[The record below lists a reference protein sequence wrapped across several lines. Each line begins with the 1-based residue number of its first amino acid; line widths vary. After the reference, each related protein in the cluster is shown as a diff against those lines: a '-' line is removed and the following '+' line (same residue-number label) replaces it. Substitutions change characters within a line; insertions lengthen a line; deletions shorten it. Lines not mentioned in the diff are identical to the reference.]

1 MWSRRDQIQAY
12 QFVRRR
18 TVSAVLLGDANSA
31 QSPIRRTIAGLLAG
45 SLCLVLLLAA
55 FAVYGVLRPGSS
67 TAWQK
72 DGAIIEE
79 KETGALFVLG
89 TDGVLHPVLN
99 YTSARLV
106 TGGTST
112 LTRVSRSSLAVA
124 GRGPAVGIP
133 GAPDTLPPANHLIAD
148 PWLACSASSGA
159 SGPGQRPGLTV
170 AVGTGFSGRR
180 ITLGA
185 GAAVV
190 VRADRQLYVLIDG
203 RRFRVRG
210 TDAILDVLGL
220 TQAPRVDVDPR
231 WLSTVPSGP
240 DLRYLQIDGLGS
252 RSSAVPVADA
262 RIGQVFVQRIAASAA
277 AQYFVLLA
285 SGLAP
290 ISAVQGRLVLGDPR
304 SAAAYPG
311 SAPAERTLPP
321 SVLAQ
326 ARRSSTDLDAALFPR
341 RPPEAL
347 TFPTGDEVVLC
358 SRPRGFAGGSPV
370 VELSLAFAVPV
381 PAGAHLP
388 AATGSAA
395 GRAGPPPATV
405 LMSSGFG
412 ALVRSVPA
420 QGVATG
426 PVFLVT
432 DEGRRYVLTDA
443 EARKALGFLNAP
455 VQSVPAGFVDLLPAG
470 PVLSRAAAARLASVP
485 GAR

>member
-31 QSPIRRTIAGLLAG
+31 QSPVRRTSVGLLAG
-45 SLCLVLLLAA
+45 TLCLVLLLGA
-55 FAVYGVLRPGSS
+55 FAVYGALRPGSS
-67 TAWQK
+67 TAWRK
-72 DGAIIEE
+72 DGAIIQE

-89 TDGVLHPVLN
+89 ADRVLHPVLN

-106 TGGTST
+106 TGGTDT
-112 LTRVSRSSLAVA
+112 LTRVSRSSLAAV

-133 GAPDTLPPANHLIAD
+133 GAPDTLPPANRLIAE
-148 PWLACSASSGA
+148 PWLACSASSEA
-159 SGPGQRPGLTV
+159 SGPGQQPRLTV
-170 AVGTGFSGRR
+170 AVGTGLSGRR

-190 VRADRQLYVLIDG
+190 VRAGRELYVLIDG

-210 TDAILDVLGL
+210 TEAILDVLGL
-220 TQAPRVDVDPR
+220 TQAPRVAVDPR

-240 DLRYLQIDGLGS
+240 DLRYLQIGGLGR
-252 RSSAVPVADA
+252 RSGALPLADA
-262 RIGQVFVQRIAASAA
+262 RVGQVWVQRIAASTGD
-277 AQYFVLLA
+277 QYFVLLA

-304 SAAAYPG
+304 TAAAYPG
-311 SAPAERTLPP
+311 STPAERRLAP

-326 ARRSSTDLDAALFPR
+326 ARRSTTDLDAALYPR
-341 RPPEAL
+341 TPPEAL
-347 TFPTGDEVVLC
+347 TFPTGDQVVLC
-358 SRPRGFAGGSPV
+358 SRPRGYAGGSPV

-388 AATGSAA
+388 RATGSPA

-405 LMSSGFG
+405 LVPSVSG
-412 ALVRSVPA
+412 ALVHSVPA
-420 QGVATG
+420 QGVTTG

-432 DEGRRYVLTDA
+432 DEGRRYVVPDV
-443 EARKALGFLNAP
+443 EARRALGFQDAP

-470 PVLSRAAAARLASVP
+470 PVLDRAAAARLSSVP
-485 GAR
+485 GGR